1 MTDTTDVTG
10 ELKSL
15 GNNAGDLSPEYKRDV
30 YKYTLTVPKD
40 TTEVSFR
47 PESFNRY
54 NNAAIRV
61 GDKSY
66 RYGDAIP
73 VSEGTQIKITS
84 TPTSFMSLLGLK
96 DRVTYT
102 ITVKSLEEPE
112 KTPVGTVT
120 VSVQDMI
127 PTPEGKDWPEAK
139 GVILDNV
146 KVSIYEDDTMI
157 DAIERACVENNLE
170 IVFDSKKSYITE
182 IDGLGEMDRGEKSGW
197 FGTLNGWLPDK
208 AMSDF
213 SVANGNLADGDLIA
227 MEYSTDWGNDL
238 TDTTDVT
245 GELKSLGNNTGEL
258 APQYSRDVYEY
269 TLTIP
274 KDTTE
279 VSFRPESFNR
289 NNKVTI
295 QSNENTYRPGAM
307 IPVEEGTIVNIT
319 SVPVSYTTLV
329 EPDAKVTYQ
338 VTVKYEDDSQNPD
351 PENPDPEKPDP
362 QEPKKEE
369 ITLTDTQYGVRLTG
383 KELTKEMQLIVSKLT
398 KDDAAVDEIRK
409 AIPSSKGVF
418 ALYHV
423 ELRQDGKEVALSDTA
438 KLNLPV
444 GKKYNGN
451 TMDVLLYTG
460 GEVKKLSGT
469 VTDGYITVKVTQLG
483 DFGVVTDMAGDGAS
497 TTDKLSSADGSGNS
511 QTGTVKTGDSVKIEY
526 LVYLIA
532 ACAVVITAVVVV
544 KKKRQ
549 GK

>member
-1 MTDTTDVTG
+1 M
-10 ELKSL
+10 
-15 GNNAGDLSPEYKRDV
+15 
-30 YKYTLTVPKD
+30 
-40 TTEVSFR
+40 
-47 PESFNRY
+47 
-54 NNAAIRV
+54 
-61 GDKSY
+61 
-66 RYGDAIP
+66 
-73 VSEGTQIKITS
+73 
-84 TPTSFMSLLGLK
+84 
-96 DRVTYT
+96 
-102 ITVKSLEEPE
+102 
-112 KTPVGTVT
+112 
-120 VSVQDMI
+120 
-127 PTPEGKDWPEAK
+127 
-139 GVILDNV
+139 
-146 KVSIYEDDTMI
+146 SIYEDDTML
-157 DAIERACVENNLE
+157 DAIERACVENNIE
-170 IVFDSKKSYITE
+170 ISFDSNKTYVTG
-182 IDGLGEMDRGEKSGW
+182 IDGLEQLERGEKSGW
-197 FGTLNGWLPDK
+197 FVTLNGWFTDDG
-208 AMSDF
+208 AGNF
-213 SVANGNLADGDLIA
+213 TVANGKFADGDIVT
-227 MEYSTDWGNDL
+227 MEYSLDYGNDL

-245 GELKSLGNNTGEL
+245 GELKSLGINTGEL

-274 KDTTE
+274 KDTKQ
-279 VSFRPESFNR
+279 VSFAPESFNR
-289 NNKVTI
+289 YDKITI
-295 QSNENTYRPGAM
+295 QSNGNEYRYGAA

-319 SVPVSYTTLV
+319 SVPVSYTTPV

-362 QEPKKEE
+362 QEPEKEE
-369 ITLTDTQYGVRLTG
+369 ITLTDTQYGVSLTG
-383 KELTKEMQLIVSKLT
+383 KELTKDMQLVVSKLT

-438 KLNLPV
+438 KLSLPV

-469 VTDGYITVKVTQLG
+469 VTDGYIAVKVTQLG

-511 QTGTVKTGDSVKIEY
+511 QTGTIKTGDSVKIEY

-532 ACAVVITAVVVV
+532 GCAVVITAVVVV